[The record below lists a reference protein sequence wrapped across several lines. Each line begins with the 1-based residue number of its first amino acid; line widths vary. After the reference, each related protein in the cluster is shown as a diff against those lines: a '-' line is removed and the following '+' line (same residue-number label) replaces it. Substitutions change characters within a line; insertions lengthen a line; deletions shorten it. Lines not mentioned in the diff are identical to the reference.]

1 MSATFTLYV
10 VDEGHLPSKME
21 GLSDLEKYQKLLVA
35 VKAKGSRWAGLK
47 MDVLDFAGALETIDG
62 DIGGTGF
69 LPVFAFNNSPHDVLG
84 PACDCPSFGYFNPE
98 QVKDLHA
105 VLDEI
110 PQQVVEELSS
120 TGGDVLEE
128 TFYAFKS
135 ASEEA
140 ATRGYALAIIH
151 S

>member
-1 MSATFTLYV
+1 MSANFTLYV
-10 VDEGHLPSKME
+10 VDEGHLPSQME

-35 VKAKGSRWAGLK
+35 VKAKGSRWTQLK
-47 MDVLDFAGALETIDG
+47 MDVLDFANALETIDG
-62 DIGGTGF
+62 EIGGTGF

-84 PACDCPSFGYFNPE
+84 PECDCPSFGYFNLE

-105 VLDEI
+105 VLNEM
-110 PQQVVEELSS
+110 PPQVVEEILSA
-120 TGGDVLEE
+120 GGDVLEE
-128 TFYAFKS
+128 VFYAFKS
-135 ASEEA
+135 AAEEA